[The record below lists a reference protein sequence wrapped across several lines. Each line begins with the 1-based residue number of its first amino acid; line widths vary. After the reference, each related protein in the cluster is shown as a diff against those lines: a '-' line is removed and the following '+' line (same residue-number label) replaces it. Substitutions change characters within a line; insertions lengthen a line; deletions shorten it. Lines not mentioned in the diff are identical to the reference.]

1 MQMIQFDNTA
11 LSMLN
16 PELWENIYIAKKSDI
31 WLRDRL

>member
-1 MQMIQFDNTA
+1 MQMIQSDNTA

-16 PELWENIYIAKKSDI
+16 PELWENIYIAKKSDV